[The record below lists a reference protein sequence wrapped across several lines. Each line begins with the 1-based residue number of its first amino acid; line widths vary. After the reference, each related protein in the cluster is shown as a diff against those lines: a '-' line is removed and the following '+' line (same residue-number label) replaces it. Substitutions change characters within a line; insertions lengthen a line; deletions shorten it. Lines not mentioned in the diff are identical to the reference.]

1 MQINDLTW
9 MIGGEAGFG
18 IQSAG
23 HIFALCGMRGGL
35 HVFGNA
41 EYPSLIRGGHNSDV
55 IRFSEKEV
63 HVHKETL
70 DLLLAMNKETLDFH
84 LNEIVEGGGFIY
96 DAESVNE
103 EIKAPKG
110 VTAFNVPL
118 KKIALETG
126 KGDITRNTV
135 GIGASL
141 GLLDYDFSIL
151 EEVIRHMFGKK
162 KGEEIVANNIAAA
175 KAGYDFVKK
184 NYGDSFG
191 FRLKPLK
198 ERPKRMLITANDA
211 VCMGAVKA
219 GCKFVAEYPMTPS
232 SSILHFM
239 AANAKDYGI
248 IVKHTED
255 EIAAMNM
262 LVGAGF
268 AGLRAMTGTS
278 GGGFS
283 LMVEALGMAGMLEVP
298 LVCVEVQR
306 PGPSTGL
313 PTRTE
318 QGDLKFALSAS
329 QGEFPRIVMAPGSF
343 EEHFYLAFDAFNL
356 SEKYQL
362 PVIILSDKH
371 MAESVKSTD
380 PFDTAGMKVERGKL
394 LTQKQLDEL
403 RKKSAEALKKLKDEK
418 PSDRGF
424 GGVSAEGNYLSVD
437 DNFLR
442 YKFEEDGVSPRTVPG
457 MKGGIYRAATDEHD
471 ESGDLTET
479 EENRKMMVE
488 KRAKKMEGALRDL
501 PAPVLYG
508 EKDADITFVAWGS
521 PVGAIKEAIKLLA
534 AEGVKAN
541 LLQIIY
547 MCPFHSK
554 EVGEILRGCKK
565 TIGVEQNGEGQLC
578 ALIAEKTG
586 YFVDDKILKYS
597 GRQFTAHEILNRTWS
612 LETRSQ

>member
-1 MQINDLTW
+1 

-23 HIFALCGMRGGL
+23 HIFAMCGIRAGL

-55 IRFSEKEV
+55 IRLSEKEV
-63 HVHKETL
+63 HIHKEKL
-70 DLLLAMNKETLDFH
+70 DLLLAMNKETLDMH

-96 DAESVNE
+96 DAEAFKE
-103 EIKAPKG
+103 EVAAPKG
-110 VTAFNVPL
+110 VTGFNVPL
-118 KKIALETG
+118 KKIALESG

-141 GLLDYDFSIL
+141 GLLDYDMTIL
-151 EEVIRHMFGKK
+151 NDILTHMFAK
-162 KGEEIVANNIAAA
+162 KGEEVVANNIAAA

-184 NYGDSFG
+184 NYGDAFG
-191 FRLKPLK
+191 FKLKPLNK
-198 ERPKRMLITANDA
+198 KIDRMLITANDA
-211 VCMGAVKA
+211 ICMGALKA

-239 AANAKDYGI
+239 AAHAKDYGV

-262 LVGAGF
+262 VVGAGF
-268 AGLRAMTGTS
+268 TGLRAMTGTS

-298 LVCVEVQR
+298 LVCVNVQR

-318 QGDLKFALSAS
+318 QGDLLFALHAS
-329 QGEFPRIVMAPGSF
+329 QGEFPRIVIAPGSF
-343 EEHFYLAFDAFNL
+343 EENFYLAFDAFNL
-356 SEKYQL
+356 AEKFQL

-371 MAESVKSTD
+371 MAESVKSTEM
-380 PFDTAGMKVERGKL
+380 FDTKGMKVERGKL
-394 LTQKQLDEL
+394 LSQEQIDEL
-403 RKKSAEALKKLKDEK
+403 RAKSEAALKKLKQET
-418 PSDRGF
+418 PADRGF
-424 GGVSAEGNYLSVD
+424 NGASAEGNYLSVD
-437 DNFLR
+437 NNFLR
-442 YKFEEDGVSPRTVPG
+442 YKIEEDGVSPRTIPG

-479 EENRKMMVE
+479 EENRNLMVE
-488 KRAKKMEGALRDL
+488 KRAKKLEGALREL

-508 EKDADITFVAWGS
+508 DKDAEVTFVAWGS
-521 PVGAIKEAIKLLA
+521 PVGALKEVIEILA

-541 LLQIIY
+541 LLQITY
-547 MCPFHSK
+547 MCPFHTK
-554 EVGEILRGCKK
+554 EVGEILRGCKR
-565 TIGVEQNGEGQLC
+565 TIGVEMNGEGQLC
-578 ALIAEKTG
+578 SLIAEKTG
-586 YFVDDKILKYS
+586 YFVNDKILKYS
-597 GRQFTAHEILNRTWS
+597 GRQFTAHELKDRTMALINKKS
-612 LETRSQ
+612 

>member
-23 HIFALCGMRGGL
+23 HIFAMCGIRAGL

-55 IRFSEKEV
+55 IRLSEKEV
-63 HVHKETL
+63 HIHKERL
-70 DLLLAMNKETLDFH
+70 DLLLAMNKETLDLH
-84 LNEIVEGGGFIY
+84 LREIVEGGGFIY
-96 DAESVNE
+96 DAEAIKE
-103 EIKAPKG
+103 EIAVPKG
-110 VTAFNVPL
+110 VKAFNVPL
-118 KKIALETG
+118 KKLAVEHG

-141 GLLDYDFSIL
+141 GLLDFDITILNEIL
-151 EEVIRHMFGKK
+151 EHMFGKK
-162 KGEEIVANNIAAA
+162 KGAEIVANNIAAA
-175 KAGYDFVKK
+175 KAGYDYVKE

-198 ERPKRMLITANDA
+198 KKTDRMLITANDA
-211 VCMGAVKA
+211 ICMGAVKA

-239 AANAKDYGI
+239 AAHAKDYGI

-262 LVGAGF
+262 VVGAGF
-268 AGLRAMTGTS
+268 TGLRAMTGTS

-283 LMVEALGMAGMLEVP
+283 LMSEAVGMAGMLEVP
-298 LVCVEVQR
+298 LVCVNVQR

-318 QGDLKFALSAS
+318 QGDLLFALHTS
-329 QGEFPRIVMAPGSF
+329 QGEFPRIVIAPGSF
-343 EEHFYLAFDAFNL
+343 EESFYLAFDAFNL
-356 SEKYQL
+356 AEKYQL

-371 MAESVKSTD
+371 MAESVKSVD
-380 PFDTAGMKVERGKL
+380 MFDMKSMKVERGKL
-394 LTQKQLDEL
+394 MKQKELDDL
-403 RKKSAEALKKLKDEK
+403 RLKSETALKKLKESS

-424 GGVSAEGNYLSVD
+424 GGASVKDNYLSVD

-442 YKFEEDGVSPRTVPG
+442 YKFEEDGISPRTIPG
-457 MKGGIYRAATDEHD
+457 LKGGIYRAATDEHD

-479 EENRKMMVE
+479 EENRNLMVE
-488 KRAKKMEGALRDL
+488 KRAKKLEGALKEL
-501 PAPVLYG
+501 PAPVLFG
-508 EKDADITFVAWGS
+508 EKDADITFVSWGS
-521 PVGAIKEAIKLLA
+521 PVGALKETIELLA
-534 AEGVKAN
+534 VEGVKAN
-541 LLQIIY
+541 MLQIIY

-554 EVGEILRGCKK
+554 EIGEILRACKR
-565 TIGVEQNGEGQLC
+565 TVGVEMNSEGQMC
-578 ALIAEKTG
+578 SLIAEKTG
-586 YFVDDKILKYS
+586 FFVHDKILKYS
-597 GRQFTAHEILNRTWS
+597 GRQFTAHELFDRT
-612 LETRSQ
+612 LALINK